1 MTIRIGVYDFFAH
14 LIGGSFLL
22 AALLYILQKL
32 LPLPVNIANLSSSQ
46 VLILGTIAYV
56 LGYAA
61 TPMGS
66 IWYRFW
72 VPKDVYQKTVSK
84 LNQELAGM
92 RVNLE
97 IMDWY
102 TLVAFI
108 KRHSVDM
115 AQDVEQY
122 NAISIML
129 RSTSLGFLLFSV
141 IFGAEF
147 LFSGR
152 SLVFIFLS
160 SICLFL
166 SIVLIQEAV
175 KYHTYFFR
183 SIYQSVVALIVK
195 PDQLSISFQEEGIIK
210 HDP

>member
-1 MTIRIGVYDFFAH
+1 M
-14 LIGGSFLL
+14 
-22 AALLYILQKL
+22 
-32 LPLPVNIANLSSSQ
+32 
-46 VLILGTIAYV
+46 ILGTIAYV

-72 VPKDVYQKTVSK
+72 VPKDLYQRTVSR
-84 LNQELAGM
+84 LNQEIAGM
-92 RVNLE
+92 GVNLE
-97 IMDWY
+97 VMDWY
-102 TLVAFI
+102 TSVAFI

-129 RSTSLGFLLFSV
+129 RSTSLGFLLFSGV
-141 IFGAEF
+141 FGIEF
-147 LFSGR
+147 LLFNR
-152 SLVFIFLS
+152 SPGLIFLGF
-160 SICLFL
+160 ICLFL

-183 SIYQSVVALIVK
+183 SIYQSVVALILK
-195 PDQLSISFQEEGIIK
+195 PEQISAKFQAKGAVDHNPSTNEK
-210 HDP
+210 

>member
-22 AALLYILQKL
+22 AVLLYIFQKI

-46 VLILGTIAYV
+46 VLILGAMAYV
-56 LGYAA
+56 LGYAS

-72 VPKDVYQKTVSK
+72 VPKDMYQKTVSK
-84 LNQELAGM
+84 LNQELAGVG
-92 RVNLE
+92 VNLE

-108 KRHSVDM
+108 KRHSIDM

-129 RSTSLGFLLFSV
+129 RSTSLGFLIFSV
-141 IFGAEF
+141 VFGVEF
-147 LFSGR
+147 LFSGH
-152 SLVFIFLS
+152 SLGFILLS
-160 SICLFL
+160 FICLFL
-166 SIVLIQEAV
+166 AIVLIQEAV

-195 PDQLSISFQEEGIIK
+195 PEQLSVRFQEGAITK

>member
-22 AALLYILQKL
+22 AVIVYVLQKL
-32 LPLPVNIANLSSSQ
+32 LPLPVDIANLSSTQ
-46 VLILGTIAYV
+46 VLILGTVAYV

-84 LNQELAGM
+84 LNQDLVRMG
-92 RVNLE
+92 VSLD

-108 KRHSVDM
+108 KRHNVDM

-129 RSTSLGFLLFSV
+129 RSTSLGFLLFSG
-141 IFGAEF
+141 IFGVEF
-147 LFSGR
+147 LFSNRLLGFVLL
-152 SLVFIFLS
+152 SL
-160 SICLFL
+160 ICLGL

-183 SIYQSVVALIVK
+183 SIYQSVVALIMQ
-195 PDQLSISFQEEGIIK
+195 PEQLSIKFQIK
-210 HDP
+210 DTLKLQ